1 VTIDVVAG
9 IGNVTLAASLP
20 APQVPSTSVT
30 FTAAASGGVG
40 PYQYKWWLFDGTTW
54 TAVQSWSP
62 AATLTWTPT
71 VPAGY
76 TITVWARSAGNTAD
90 AAEKSAGTMY
100 AIQPAITGVTLS
112 ASQPTPQR
120 VGTTVTFT
128 AAASGGV
135 GPYQYKW
142 WLFDGTTWTAAQ
154 AWSTAATFTWTPT
167 VSAGYTVSVWA
178 RSAGNSADAAE
189 KSAGTLYSIVA
200 TGSVTSVTLGASRP
214 APQVPGTTVTFT
226 ATASGGFAPYEY
238 KWWLFDG
245 TVWTVVQGWSAT
257 ATFTWT
263 PMVANGNY
271 TISVWAR
278 SAGNPIDA
286 PEKSAGTVYA
296 ILGTS
301 ISGLTLGV
309 DHPTPQP
316 AGTAVTFTAAASG
329 GLAPYQY
336 KWWLFD
342 GTTWTVAQNWST
354 TPTFTWT
361 PTVAN
366 PGYTISVWVR
376 SASNTADAPEKS
388 AGTIYAIGF

>member
-1 VTIDVVAG
+1 
-9 IGNVTLAASLP
+9 
-20 APQVPSTSVT
+20 
-30 FTAAASGGVG
+30 
-40 PYQYKWWLFDGTTW
+40 
-54 TAVQSWSP
+54 
-62 AATLTWTPT
+62 
-71 VPAGY
+71 
-76 TITVWARSAGNTAD
+76 
-90 AAEKSAGTMY
+90 
-100 AIQPAITGVTLS
+100 
-112 ASQPTPQR
+112 
-120 VGTTVTFT
+120 
-128 AAASGGV
+128 
-135 GPYQYKW
+135 
-142 WLFDGTTWTAAQ
+142 
-154 AWSTAATFTWTPT
+154 
-167 VSAGYTVSVWA
+167 
-178 RSAGNSADAAE
+178 
-189 KSAGTLYSIVA
+189 
-200 TGSVTSVTLGASRP
+200 
-214 APQVPGTTVTFT
+214 
-226 ATASGGFAPYEY
+226 
-238 KWWLFDG
+238 
-245 TVWTVVQGWSAT
+245 VWTVVQGWSAT

-263 PMVANGNY
+263 PMVANAGYTISVWARSAGNPADAAEKSAGTLYPIQPVLSTLTLGASRPAPQAPGTTVTFTATAGGGVGPYQYKWWLFDGVTWTVAQTWSTTATFTWTPTVANGNY